1 MSSPSEQV
9 NVGPVHHRPPVP
21 RPLNPVAVWDV
32 DGTLTRTDT
41 MLPFLRRIAGPA
53 TVTTALVPAIG
64 RHLTGAE
71 RRAQAK
77 AILLRR
83 VLAGRDAT
91 EVDSKARRYAEDIVA
106 HRLRPDALRR
116 WRWHQRHGHRLV
128 IVSASLDL
136 YLRHLGAHL
145 GAEEVICTS
154 MEVVDG
160 RLTGAM
166 STPSCRGPEK
176 AVRLATYLR
185 DKPGNPVWVY
195 ADSAADRPMMAVGD
209 VPVQVR
215 ARNALYEFLDH
226 PTGRAA

>member
-1 MSSPSEQV
+1 MSTL
-9 NVGPVHHRPPVP
+9 RPPVH
-21 RPLNPVAVWDV
+21 RPLDPVAVWDV

-41 MLPFLRRIAGPA
+41 MMPFLRRVAGPA
-53 TVTTALVPAIG
+53 TVTTALVPALG

-77 AILLRR
+77 AHLLRR
-83 VLAGRDAT
+83 VLGGRELT
-91 EVDSKARRYAEDIVA
+91 EVDDQARRYADHVLR

-116 WRWHQRHGHRLV
+116 WEWHRRHGHRLV

-145 GAEEVICTS
+145 GADEVLCTS

-160 RLTGAM
+160 RLTGRMA
-166 STPSCRGPEK
+166 TPSCRGLEK
-176 AVRLATYLR
+176 AVRLTDYLR
-185 DKPGNPVWVY
+185 TKPGNPVWVY
-195 ADSAADRPMMAVGD
+195 ADSVADRPMMAVGD

-215 ARNALYEFLDH
+215 ARNALYEFVDR
-226 PTGRAA
+226 PEERAA

>member
-1 MSSPSEQV
+1 MATL
-9 NVGPVHHRPPVP
+9 RPPVH
-21 RPLNPVAVWDV
+21 RPLDPVAVWDV
-32 DGTLTRTDT
+32 DGTLTRADT
-41 MLPFLRRIAGPA
+41 MMPFLRRVAGPA
-53 TVTTALVPAIG
+53 TVTTALVPALG

-77 AILLRR
+77 ADLLRR
-83 VLAGRDAT
+83 VLGGRELA
-91 EVDSKARRYAEDIVA
+91 EVDGQARRYADHVVR

-116 WRWHQRHGHRLV
+116 WEWHRRHGHRLV

-145 GAEEVICTS
+145 GADEVLCTS

-160 RLTGAM
+160 RLTGRMA
-166 STPSCRGPEK
+166 TPSCRGPEK
-176 AVRLATYLR
+176 AVRLTEYLR
-185 DKPGNPVWVY
+185 TTPGNPVWVY

-215 ARNALYEFLDH
+215 ARNALYEFVDR
-226 PTGRAA
+226 PEERAA